1 MLCPRLATHAL
12 QEHINVICA
21 SHKRFGYVTKA
32 ISSKIIHVA
41 YTGMLKICAKRIQSV
56 FNAPVTHVELIQTK
70 TRQASKKYL
79 SMFKT
84 F

>member
-21 SHKRFGYVTKA
+21 SHTRFGYVTKV

-41 YTGMLKICAKRIQSV
+41 YTGMLKMRAKRIQSV

-70 TRQASKKYL
+70 TRQASRKHL